1 MAAAKQGGGT
11 PGAGTPAG
19 SSARAGLAMRGKRD
33 IKSYSL
39 EDLKGMRA
47 RGQTQTRADAPVH
60 PIAGADPD
68 AG

>member
-1 MAAAKQGGGT
+1 
-11 PGAGTPAG
+11 
-19 SSARAGLAMRGKRD
+19 MRGKRD